1 MFRRPFCISV
11 LLLSILVLPTGLG
24 AAPIPSI
31 PRNLG
36 QGMEGDDV
44 LALQQFLNRDARTR
58 IADIGIG
65 APGRETRYFGAK
77 TKEAVRKF
85 QELYASD
92 VLYPA
97 GLYAGT
103 GFVGAGTRAKILAI
117 SKLVIFGEANPPVP
131 VPPGDQHATPSSGG
145 GMLSSGGYEKGL
157 ATWKVPILTFPSKY
171 VITPGEV
178 LTISGGGYLK
188 ENTVK
193 FGEKY
198 SLPGPSPDGVTIKV
212 RIPDNAPL
220 GKYKLSVKND
230 HGETEFDVPLV
241 IKDASMQSPTITRIT
256 PSSGKYGT
264 EIILE
269 GTGFLP
275 TGNDVRAAGWAILKD
290 LPSPDGKTLRLTVL
304 PFPDALGP
312 GNHAPTSTVPFNWNM
327 RFFVVNANG
336 ITETP
341 GTFLF
346 SR

>member
-1 MFRRPFCISV
+1 MFRRTFGIFFLLISM
-11 LLLSILVLPTGLG
+11 LAFPAGLG
-24 AAPIPSI
+24 AAPIPNIS
-31 PRNLG
+31 RNLG

-44 LALQQFLNRDARTR
+44 LGLQQFLNRDPRTR
-58 IADIGIG
+58 IAEIGIG
-65 APGRETRYFGAK
+65 APGKETRYFGAK

-103 GFVGAGTRAKILAI
+103 GFVGTGTRAKIQAI
-117 SKLVIFGEANPPVP
+117 SKLVIFGEENPAVP
-131 VPPGDQHATPSSGG
+131 ASLGEQPAAPSLGG
-145 GMLSSGGYEKGL
+145 AMLSSGGYEKGL
-157 ATWKVPILTFPSKY
+157 ATWKVPILIFPSKY
-171 VITPGEV
+171 VITPGEM

-188 ENTVK
+188 DNVVK

-198 SLPGPSPDGVTIKV
+198 SLPGPSTNGVTIKV

-241 IKDASMQSPTITRIT
+241 IKDASTPSPTITRIT

-269 GTGFLP
+269 GTGFMP
-275 TGNDVRAAGWAILKD
+275 TGNDIRAAGWAILKD

-312 GNHAPTSTVPFNWNM
+312 DNHAPTTTVPFNWNM